1 MRRTILISAM
11 LSAALATGVS
21 AQTTQT
27 SGTKSNEPA
36 SGSEVR
42 MTGCLRSVDGSRD
55 AKSSGTAT
63 AADPPRVTLRADRRD
78 DSVRCESRWRR
89 DCGARTDR
97 GTTCR
102 YVLPAGWRDPD
113 DLRKYL
119 NSKVEVL
126 GALST
131 SSNSTPALPSTGA
144 TSGSTGTAGAT
155 GSGATSTR
163 ETGTTSTMP
172 TLRVR
177 SVRQVASTCMP

>member
-1 MRRTILISAM
+1 
-11 LSAALATGVS
+11 
-21 AQTTQT
+21 
-27 SGTKSNEPA
+27 
-36 SGSEVR
+36 

-55 AKSSGTAT
+55 PKNSGTTT
-63 AADPPRVTLRADRRD
+63 AADTPRSLYTL
-78 DSVRCESRWRR
+78 
-89 DCGARTDR
+89 TDA
-97 GTTCR
+97 TT
-102 YVLPAGWRDPD
+102 LPDGKAAASYQLAGGNSD

-131 SSNSTPALPSTGA
+131 PSTSTPALPSTGA

-155 GSGATSTR
+155 GSGATATR

-172 TLRVR
+172 TVRVR